1 LKNLQNWKCEI
12 LQKSGSSFAHSDP
25 VQKYALSQGEVMDTF
40 REQSAPS
47 SMAFLLEPAPIGPTA
62 KDGQSGK

>member
-1 LKNLQNWKCEI
+1 
-12 LQKSGSSFAHSDP
+12 
-25 VQKYALSQGEVMDTF
+25 MDTF